1 MYHGGIRIFTFLY
14 PSPFQYD
21 KAKAEKEKI
30 ELNALKLN
38 RDLEKVQ
45 TELNEL
51 RELRGMEDVRGAK
64 EKQESDRMVAELEEL
79 HEKFD
84 KSQLQVKNLTE
95 EKERFEVEA
104 RKYRN
109 QVMTCTFFVIFVPQ
123 RRMPPPLHT

>member
-1 MYHGGIRIFTFLY
+1 MNYRPHKFSFF
-14 PSPFQYD
+14 SPQYD

-45 TELNEL
+45 TELTEL

-64 EKQESDRMVAELEEL
+64 EKQEADRMLSELEEL
-79 HEKFD
+79 HERFD
-84 KSQLQVKNLTE
+84 KSQLEVKNLTE

-109 QVMTCTFFVIFVPQ
+109 QVSP
-123 RRMPPPLHT
+123 

>member
-1 MYHGGIRIFTFLY
+1 MSYLY
-14 PSPFQYD
+14 WTKEKEKKKNWFFWQYD
-21 KAKAEKEKI
+21 KAKSEKEKI

-51 RELRGMEDVRGAK
+51 KELRGMEDVRGAK
-64 EKQESDRMVAELEEL
+64 EKQEADRMLMELEDI
-79 HEKFD
+79 HERFD
-84 KSQLQVKNLTE
+84 KSQLEVKNLTE

-109 QVMTCTFFVIFVPQ
+109 QVKSILSRQFFWF
-123 RRMPPPLHT
+123 MKKL

>member
-1 MYHGGIRIFTFLY
+1 M
-14 PSPFQYD
+14 
-21 KAKAEKEKI
+21 
-30 ELNALKLN
+30 KLN

-64 EKQESDRMVAELEEL
+64 EKQESDRMSSELEDL

-84 KSQLQVKNLTE
+84 KSQLEIKNLTE

-109 QVMTCTFFVIFVPQ
+109 QVRQPSFRHVWYYRKSDPSFTEISIARIALNDLFTN
-123 RRMPPPLHT
+123 